1 MAITSSG
8 AISLNDLHVEA
19 GGTSGTACGFDDA
32 DIRDILE
39 KSAGASHA
47 LGDYYSKKAPFT
59 ITLTS
64 GGTTQFLPSNE
75 YNVDRNKRF
84 RGFALGQYNSNWPSS
99 SAYGSISS
107 HTDSDYLNNNQLIT
121 QACASGEIAATV
133 TTTITGFATVV
144 VRVRNISGS
153 ANNIN
158 SDASFKSINING
170 TILNRSDSTYGD
182 GGVGGIP
189 SDWQWTVSNQSIPAN
204 DTSAMAMYPASGSTC
219 TVKFRGQ

>member
-1 MAITSSG
+1 MAITASG

-19 GGTSGTACGFDDA
+19 GGTSGSTCSFNDT

-39 KSAGASHA
+39 KSSGASHS

-64 GGTTQFLPSNE
+64 GGTTQFIDGGD
-75 YNVDRNKRF
+75 YGVDNNRRY
-84 RGFALGQYNSNWPSS
+84 RGYALGQYNSNWPGSS
-99 SAYGSISS
+99 SYGSLSS
-107 HTDSDYLNNNQLIT
+107 NTDSDYLNNNQLIT
-121 QACASGEIAATV
+121 QACMGSVAAV
-133 TTTITGFATVV
+133 TTTTVTGNVDVV
-144 VRVRNISGS
+144 VRVRNTSGS

-170 TILNRSDSTYGD
+170 TLLNRSAATYSD

-189 SDWQWTVSNQSIPAN
+189 SDWQWTVSNQTIPPDN
-204 DTSAMAMYPASGSTC
+204 TSAMAMYPASGSTC

>member
-1 MAITSSG
+1 MALPSSG
-8 AISLNDLHVEA
+8 AISLNEIHIEA
-19 GGTSGTACGFDDA
+19 GGSSGSQVSLNDSDV
-32 DIRDILE
+32 RDIKEL
-39 KSAGASHA
+39 SSGASSSFSNFYGA
-47 LGDYYSKKAPFT
+47 KAPFT

-64 GGTTQFLPSNE
+64 GGTTQFISGGE
-75 YNVDRNKRF
+75 YGVDKNRRF
-84 RGFALGQYNSNWPSS
+84 RGFALGQYNSNWPGS
-99 SAYGSISS
+99 SAYGSLSS
-107 HTDSDYLNNNQLIT
+107 NTDSDYLNNNQLIT
-121 QACASGEIAATV
+121 QACMGEVAAV
-133 TTTITGFATVV
+133 TTTTVTGPVTVV

-170 TILNRSDSTYGD
+170 TILNRSDATYGE